1 MFDYHAHIGRPTDNA
16 LVCTSKPGEEVQL
29 SPFRHRSIGLLPPY
43 TEGLERMEEYA
54 EMGYAVGEIGLDRR
68 FGDREKQMEVFRT
81 ALGIAVR
88 HHSLVT
94 IHCVGMLDVM
104 LSILREYRPERFI
117 FHSFT
122 SSPEIAHEIEKL
134 GGYISISPVSVK
146 SRHFRDVITSTRS
159 FLIETDMPT
168 GPEEERTL
176 AALYA
181 FLCRTLDREL
191 SFPAIL

>member
-1 MFDYHAHIGRPTDNA
+1 MFDYHAHIGVPTENA
-16 LVCTSKPGEEVQL
+16 LVCTSKPGEEML
-29 SPFRHRSIGLLPPY
+29 LTPFRYRSIGLLPPY
-43 TEGLERMEEYA
+43 SDGTEKIEEYA

-68 FGDREKQMEVFRT
+68 FGDRDGQITVFRKCLET
-81 ALGIAVR
+81 AVR
-88 HHSLVT
+88 HHSLIT

-122 SSPEIAHEIEKL
+122 SSPEIAREIRKL
-134 GGYISISPVSVK
+134 GGYISISPLSLR
-146 SRHFRDVITSTRS
+146 SRHFSAVITSLDS

-168 GPEEERTL
+168 GPEEEKTL
-176 AALYA
+176 AALYDY
-181 FLCRTLDREL
+181 LCRILDREL